1 MRNMKRINTE
11 KRTTINTV
19 FKVLRE
25 LSNFADALIIPII
38 FLFFLCR
45 EKADDNKEF
54 SFSCEIQ
61 NFVLNHESGPVK
73 SNPVYIYIYNFFEA
87 VIIMCDYSIFIYI
100 YETTGRKSGVVL

>member
-1 MRNMKRINTE
+1 MKRINTE
-11 KRTTINTV
+11 KRTTINIV

-73 SNPVYIYIYNFFEA
+73 SNPVYIYIYIYNFFEA